1 MIRFSVIIPVYNV
14 AAYLRECLDSLV
26 SQTFSDWEAVC
37 VDDGSTDESG
47 EILKEYAAKD
57 GRIRLFHQSNGG
69 AAAARNR
76 ALKEA
81 QGEYIC
87 FLDGDDIFHKDFLE
101 KANEIFKKEQA
112 VDFLRFRMKR
122 FKEKIELEKMGVS
135 ESAEYSVVRG
145 NDIPE
150 WGFENLICEG
160 NPGPCILKRSLSG
173 VFPVGVKLSEDT
185 VFILEALSR
194 ARKMVQSEFAGYY
207 YRDSDNSVT
216 KKKLPSEERLIF
228 FDAFEKMINLFPSY
242 TQGMSRMGWFNLI
255 VWALNPGDTTYAKDI
270 HKMFKALVEKRK
282 IFYKDLQKHWRIS
295 FLAYYY
301 CKSTFLIH
309 LTHRAIRLVLF
320 CRNAVRGLLV

>member
-1 MIRFSVIIPVYNV
+1 
-14 AAYLRECLDSLV
+14 
-26 SQTFSDWEAVC
+26 VC

-47 EILKEYAAKD
+47 IILDEYAAKD
-57 GRIRLFHQSNGG
+57 GRIRLFYQSNGG

-87 FLDGDDIFHKDFLE
+87 FLDGDDIFHRDFLE

-135 ESAEYSVVRG
+135 ESAEYSVVSDS
-145 NDIPE
+145 DIPE

-194 ARKMVQSEFAGYY
+194 AEKIVQSEFAGYY
-207 YRDSDNSVT
+207 YRDSDNSAT
-216 KKKLPSEERLIF
+216 KKKSPSEERLIF
-228 FDAFEKMINLFPSY
+228 FDAFEKMINLFSSH

-255 VWALNPGDTTYAKDI
+255 VWALNPCDTTYAKDI

-309 LTHRAIRLVLF
+309 LTHWAIRLVLF

>member
-1 MIRFSVIIPVYNV
+1 MPYISVIIPVYNV

-26 SQTFSDWEAVC
+26 SQTLSDWEAVC

-81 QGEYIC
+81 QGEYIS

-122 FKEKIELEKMGVS
+122 FKEKIELEKMGAS

-145 NDIPE
+145 KDIPE

-194 ARKMVQSEFAGYY
+194 AENIVQSEFAGYY
-207 YRDSDNSVT
+207 YRDSDNSAT

-228 FDAFEKMINLFPSY
+228 FDAFEKMIDLFPSY

-282 IFYKDLQKHWRIS
+282 IFYKDLQKHWRLS
-295 FLAYYY
+295 YLAYYY

>member
-1 MIRFSVIIPVYNV
+1 M
-14 AAYLRECLDSLV
+14 A
-26 SQTFSDWEAVC
+26 QTFSDWEALC

-57 GRIRLFHQSNGG
+57 GRISLFHQSNGG

-87 FLDGDDIFHKDFLE
+87 FLDGDDIFHRGFLE

-112 VDFLRFRMKR
+112 VDFLRFSMKR
-122 FKEKIELEKMGVS
+122 FKEKIELEKMGAS

-145 NDIPE
+145 KDIPE

-194 ARKMVQSEFAGYY
+194 AEKIVQSEFAGYY
-207 YRDSDNSVT
+207 YRDSDNSAT

-282 IFYKDLQKHWRIS
+282 IFYKDLQKHWRLS
-295 FLAYYY
+295 YLAYYNF
-301 CKSTFLIH
+301 KSTFLIH
-309 LTHRAIRLVLF
+309 LTHRAIRLALF

>member
-26 SQTFSDWEAVC
+26 SQTLSDWEAVC

-47 EILKEYAAKD
+47 EILKKYAAKD

-87 FLDGDDIFHKDFLE
+87 FLDGDDIFHRDFLE

-122 FKEKIELEKMGVS
+122 FKEKIELEKIGVF
-135 ESAEYSVVRG
+135 ESAEYSVVKG
-145 NDIPE
+145 KDIAE

-160 NPGPCILKRSLSG
+160 NPGPCIFKRSLSG

-194 ARKMVQSEFAGYY
+194 AKKIIQSEFAGYY
-207 YRDSDNSVT
+207 YRDSDNSAT
-216 KKKLPSEERLIF
+216 KKKLLSKERLIF
-228 FDAFEKMINLFPSY
+228 FDAFEKMIDLFPSY
-242 TQGMSRMGWFNLI
+242 TRGMSRMGWFNLI
-255 VWALNPGDTTYAKDI
+255 VWALNPDDTIYAKDI
-270 HKMFKALVEKRK
+270 HKKFKALVEKRK
-282 IFYKDLQKHWRIS
+282 IIYKDLKKHWRIS

-309 LTHRAIRLVLF
+309 LTHQAIRLVLF
-320 CRNAVRGLLV
+320 CRNALRGLLV